1 MRKALILGL
10 AGVMSV
16 GFAATADAGILR
28 FIGVKGAW
36 SSSGRAADADTEFE
50 RRTGVSL
57 GAEAEWQLGNVIS
70 LRTDFEYTERGWIMR
85 ESGGEAQ
92 EETELNYVSVPILFQ
107 FSVPAVITRP
117 YVQIGPRIDFLTKIN
132 SDTFGDETPDD
143 WKSMLVGGVIA
154 AGAQIQKFY
163 PVVISG
169 TARYNFDF
177 GDLSDLENV
186 KITNNAVDVW
196 VGVGYA
202 FGPRQFG
209 Q

>member
-70 LRTDFEYTERGWIMR
+70 LRTDFEYTERGWVMK
-85 ESGGEAQ
+85 ESGGAAQ
-92 EETELNYVSVPILFQ
+92 EETELNYVSGPILFQ

-117 YVQIGPRIDFLTKIN
+117 Y
-132 SDTFGDETPDD
+132 
-143 WKSMLVGGVIA
+143 
-154 AGAQIQKFY
+154 
-163 PVVISG
+163 
-169 TARYNFDF
+169 
-177 GDLSDLENV
+177 
-186 KITNNAVDVW
+186 
-196 VGVGYA
+196 
-202 FGPRQFG
+202 
-209 Q
+209 